1 MWNFVYISTT
11 QCRTPFIFTENFI
24 ISIWYCRRHLASILS
39 YILKLKLIF
48 PYSPIR
54 RQRRTQSQRAELTF
68 SVCQFH
74 EKLRRRTL
82 RRVQK
87 VSSVYLSA
95 VIEYLVK
102 EVLDLSNE
110 IAQYNNDQNLLQPRH
125 INTALRYDQ
134 ELNQLTKNV
143 IIPESTRLNF
153 PTLQ

>member
-1 MWNFVYISTT
+1 MRIDLLILDFL
-11 QCRTPFIFTENFI
+11 QG
-24 ISIWYCRRHLASILS
+24 SICPGSPGSSRSEADVITSDPPS
-39 YILKLKLIF
+39 
-48 PYSPIR
+48 PQNSPIR
-54 RQRRTQSQRAELTF
+54 RQRRTQSQRAGLTF

-74 EKLRRRTL
+74 QKLRRRTL

-110 IAQYNNDQNLLQPRH
+110 IAQYQEQNILQPRH

-134 ELNQLTKNV
+134 ELNQLTKSV
-143 IIPESTRLNF
+143 IIPESTRD
-153 PTLQ
+153 

>member
-1 MWNFVYISTT
+1 MRIDLLILDFLQGSTCPGSPSSSRSEADVIT
-11 QCRTPFIFTENFI
+11 SDPPSPQ
-24 ISIWYCRRHLASILS
+24 
-39 YILKLKLIF
+39 K
-48 PYSPIR
+48 SPIR
-54 RQRRTQSQRAELTF
+54 RQRRTQSQRAGLTF
-68 SVCQFH
+68 PVCQFH
-74 EKLRRRTL
+74 QKLWRRTL

-110 IAQYNNDQNLLQPRH
+110 IAQYQEQNILQPRH

-143 IIPESTRLNF
+143 IIPESTRD
-153 PTLQ
+153 

>member
-1 MWNFVYISTT
+1 MRIDLLILDFLQGST
-11 QCRTPFIFTENFI
+11 CPG
-24 ISIWYCRRHLASILS
+24 
-39 YILKLKLIF
+39 
-48 PYSPIR
+48 SPSSSRSEADVITSDPPSPQNSQIR
-54 RQRRTQSQRAELTF
+54 RQRRTQSQRAGLIF

-74 EKLRRRTL
+74 QKLRRRTL

-110 IAQYNNDQNLLQPRH
+110 IAQYQEQNILQPRH

-143 IIPESTRLNF
+143 IIPESTRD
-153 PTLQ
+153 

>member
-1 MWNFVYISTT
+1 MRIDLLILDFLQGST
-11 QCRTPFIFTENFI
+11 CPG
-24 ISIWYCRRHLASILS
+24 
-39 YILKLKLIF
+39 
-48 PYSPIR
+48 SPSSSRSEADVITSDPPSPQNSQIR
-54 RQRRTQSQRAELTF
+54 RQRRTQSQRAGLIF

-74 EKLRRRTL
+74 QKLRRRTL

-110 IAQYNNDQNLLQPRH
+110 ITQYQEQNILQPRH

-143 IIPESTRLNF
+143 IIPESTRD
-153 PTLQ
+153 

>member
-1 MWNFVYISTT
+1 MRIDLLILDFLQGST
-11 QCRTPFIFTENFI
+11 CPG
-24 ISIWYCRRHLASILS
+24 
-39 YILKLKLIF
+39 
-48 PYSPIR
+48 SPSSSRSEADVITSDPPSPQNSQIR
-54 RQRRTQSQRAELTF
+54 RQRRTQSQRAGLIF

-74 EKLRRRTL
+74 QKLWRRTL

-110 IAQYNNDQNLLQPRH
+110 IAQYQEQNILQPRH

-143 IIPESTRLNF
+143 IIPESTRD
-153 PTLQ
+153 

>member
-1 MWNFVYISTT
+1 MRIDLLILDFLQGSTCPGSPSSSRSEADVIT
-11 QCRTPFIFTENFI
+11 SDPPSPQN
-24 ISIWYCRRHLASILS
+24 
-39 YILKLKLIF
+39 
-48 PYSPIR
+48 SPIR
-54 RQRRTQSQRAELTF
+54 RPRRTQSQRAGITF

-74 EKLRRRTL
+74 QKLRRRTL
-82 RRVQK
+82 QRVQK

-110 IAQYNNDQNLLQPRH
+110 IAQYQEQNILQPRH

-143 IIPESTRLNF
+143 IIPESTRD
-153 PTLQ
+153 